1 MINEKIGGGGI
12 QNIVYSTMDNKF
24 KMVNLLANSS
34 ITISLGG
41 ASHIAHLFVVRATSY
56 KEFLVPAMYNVQPID
71 LGGSATGITASYD
84 YTTYVITVTNTNANS
99 YWVGAYII

>member
-1 MINEKIGGGGI
+1 MISEKIGESGI
-12 QNIVYSTMDNKF
+12 LSVVYSITDSKF
-24 KMVNLLANSS
+24 KMVNLPANGS
-34 ITISLGG
+34 ITISLGA
-41 ASHIAHLFVVRATSY
+41 ASHMAHFFVVRATNY

-84 YTTYVITVTNTNANS
+84 STTYVITVTNTNANS

>member
-1 MINEKIGGGGI
+1 MISEKIGESGI
-12 QNIVYSTMDNKF
+12 QNILYSIMGEKF
-24 KMVNLLANSS
+24 KMVILPANGS
-34 ITISLGG
+34 IALSLGA
-41 ASHIAHLFVVRATSY
+41 ASHLAHFFVVRATNY

-71 LGGSATGITASYD
+71 LGGAATGITASYD